1 MLTHTAEYQQ
11 IAEQRREGR
20 SFRLTVNQS
29 QSMDLY
35 SQLQENSYHHGIDLR
50 VPTGVYFAQ
59 CFNRPDLNLHPEQL
73 KWWAG

>member
-1 MLTHTAEYQQ
+1 
-11 IAEQRREGR
+11 
-20 SFRLTVNQS
+20 
-29 QSMDLY
+29 MDLY